1 MSSLSNSAL
10 ICIVFYHSYVFYPMW
25 PILSKLDLK
34 ECSPPLNF
42 IKINWCLW
50 KLRVFKKA
58 CWTMNTL
65 LRLHSL
71 VGCVRVKSSFL
82 QCSVESTLNLEN
94 FLFQFL
100 MEVLSIKE
108 FLGHPLS
115 LDRSM
120 SGSGSWWSQFYNGW
134 GWTSSMTSPH
144 HSMEFDKSE
153 RLRSMDLWF
162 SCFWDLVEKK
172 GNFIY
177 LYSFVKSTRPG
188 KNRKKFS
195 HYLCQYAES
204 LQPSML
210 CIS

>member
-1 MSSLSNSAL
+1 
-10 ICIVFYHSYVFYPMW
+10 
-25 PILSKLDLK
+25 
-34 ECSPPLNF
+34 
-42 IKINWCLW
+42 
-50 KLRVFKKA
+50 
-58 CWTMNTL
+58 MNTL

-108 FLGHPLS
+108 FFGHPLS